1 MSGDINLLF
10 WIKEVFNGAK
20 IREYSKKEGVSPTD
34 FEKQIWAYDTLF
46 ILKEFSGMNLFFKGG
61 TCIQS
66 LLPFNL
72 QRFSIDL
79 DFNIETEQQTAEF
92 LLNCFNELN
101 DKLERKNLLTPA
113 SGTKYKG
120 RSSGN
125 LIYGKLYP
133 LYSDEISGTITFA
146 RVFMSRTAARNMK
159 LVYRDDLTRKNH
171 LDGIYNH
178 ILVQVNI
185 KHKPPALK
193 WETRDIKLKISKYPE
208 YKKEM
213 KFKCL
218 SLGDLFADKLIAF
231 RNRKEFK
238 DLYDLGMMTKII
250 QDPDIKVCGEKI
262 SRLFGDKTLI
272 PDVVKSI
279 ETSLKNKEY
288 GKYLHA
294 LPREAVPLIQDRMFY
309 TELINIIKGKIT
321 LSDSAVNP

>member
-1 MSGDINLLF
+1 MSEDINSLF
-10 WIKEVFNGAK
+10 WIKEAFNGAK
-20 IREYSKKEGVSPTD
+20 IREYSKEEGVNPRD

-46 ILKEFSGMNLFFKGG
+46 ILKEFSGMDLFFKGG

-66 LLPFNL
+66 LLPFNF

-79 DFNIETEQQTAEF
+79 DFNIKTEHRTAEF
-92 LLNCFNELN
+92 LLKCFNELN
-101 DKLERKNLLTPA
+101 NKLEKENLLTPA
-113 SGTKYKG
+113 AITKHES

-125 LIYGKLYP
+125 VIYEKFYP
-133 LYSDEISGTITFA
+133 LYSDEISGTVTFA
-146 RVFMSRTAARNMK
+146 RVFMSKTAARNTK

-185 KHKPPALK
+185 KHEPPALK
-193 WETRDIKLKISKYPE
+193 WEIRDIKLKIGKYLE

-231 RNRKEFK
+231 RNRKAFK

-250 QDPDIKVCGEKI
+250 HERDIEVCSEKI
-262 SRLFGDKTLI
+262 NSLPGNETLI
-272 PDVVKSI
+272 PDVVKLV

-288 GKYLHA
+288 EKYLRA
-294 LPREAVPLIQDRMFY
+294 LPREAVPLIRDRIFY
-309 TELINIIKGKIT
+309 TRLIEVIEGNLIK
-321 LSDSAVNP
+321 

>member
-1 MSGDINLLF
+1 MSEDINSLF
-10 WIKEVFNGAK
+10 WIKEAFNGAK
-20 IREYSKKEGVSPTD
+20 IREYSKKEGVSPRD

-46 ILKEFSGMNLFFKGG
+46 ILKEFSCMDLFFKGG

-66 LLPFNL
+66 ILPFNF

-79 DFNIETEQQTAEF
+79 DFNIETEYRTAEF
-92 LLNCFNELN
+92 LLKCF
-101 DKLERKNLLTPA
+101 DKLNNKLEKKNLLIPA
-113 SGTKYKG
+113 FRTKHKS

-125 LIYGKLYP
+125 LIYGKFYP
-133 LYSDEISGTITFA
+133 LYSDEISGTVTFA
-146 RVFMSRTAARNMK
+146 RVFMSRIAARNMK

-193 WETRDIKLKISKYPE
+193 WDIRDIKLKISKYLE
-208 YKKEM
+208 YRKEM

-262 SRLFGDKTLI
+262 TRLLGDKTLI

-279 ETSLKNKEY
+279 EISLKNKEY
-288 GKYLHA
+288 GKYMHA
-294 LPREAVPLIQDRMFY
+294 LPREAVPLIRDRMFY
-309 TELINIIKGKIT
+309 TRLIDIIEGI
-321 LSDSAVNP
+321 